1 MQHDHRA
8 PDGFGGVESCSAPY
22 PVRNECAAYGNSR
35 SFEQARFAGSKGNQA
50 EAKVTLGQILSG
62 AGVREGGRPP
72 RNPHPAGRDWGRG
85 VRNGTDFIAIA
96 ITHYGKFFEDSE
108 ETFFKKVSSA
118 GVRACARQRLKVFDC
133 SYYCGLLKATPRN
146 SRFAP

>member
-1 MQHDHRA
+1 MVCD
-8 PDGFGGVESCSAPY
+8 
-22 PVRNECAAYGNSR
+22 NSR

-96 ITHYGKFFEDSE
+96 ITHYGKFFEDS
-108 ETFFKKVSSA
+108 KA
-118 GVRACARQRLKVFDC
+118 GVRACAWQRLKVFDC
-133 SYYCGLLKATPRN
+133 SYYCELLKATPRN